1 MAIAKEA
8 EDLLSRLA
16 KAEATVKA
24 AESLSAFNEGERAAA
39 AIVEEK
45 EKQAAAIPLT
55 TPRDISAFE
64 ERSLRKAMT
73 ECRCIFMAYE
83 NQAVERLAEEF
94 HSIHPSLLQMLPEM
108 VKRFETQR
116 ASIATNGQFL
126 RAMVGSTADL
136 PKSVEASVLDAC
148 IPYVHGVLTQLRREW
163 CEEGKAE
170 RQASFAP
177 ILEAFERALPKGSSI
192 IVPGAG
198 LGRLNWELSQRG
210 YEAAGVERAMSML
223 IVGEHVL
230 NTLLPKGQTVQFCP
244 HAHEAR
250 GPCNVRYGSH
260 LGRTLTAPDKEAME
274 AMKTATATAT
284 KARVIAGDFETLSV
298 RPEHRGGWDGVAMCF
313 YVDACGD
320 AIAAAKAARVALRDG
335 GILVCCGPLEY
346 DGTNG
351 AHSDERTLRLC
362 GDELLLLL
370 ERMGFDILESRDV
383 PCEYESDTLSMLR
396 MKFDCLF
403 IVARKRVVKKTTM
416 EAPSPAEQKADE
428 EVEAANT
435 AAADVE

>member
-1 MAIAKEA
+1 M
-8 EDLLSRLA
+8 
-16 KAEATVKA
+16 KAREPQ
-24 AESLSAFNEGERAAA
+24 RR
-39 AIVEEK
+39 IVEEK

-230 NTLLPKGQTVQFCP
+230 NTLLPKGQTVQF
-244 HAHEAR
+244 AR
-250 GPCNVRYGSH
+250 TRTRRA
-260 LGRTLTAPDKEAME
+260 GRATSGTARISE
-274 AMKTATATAT
+274 
-284 KARVIAGDFETLSV
+284 GL
-298 RPEHRGGWDGVAMCF
+298 
-313 YVDACGD
+313 
-320 AIAAAKAARVALRDG
+320 
-335 GILVCCGPLEY
+335 
-346 DGTNG
+346 
-351 AHSDERTLRLC
+351 
-362 GDELLLLL
+362 
-370 ERMGFDILESRDV
+370 
-383 PCEYESDTLSMLR
+383 
-396 MKFDCLF
+396 
-403 IVARKRVVKKTTM
+403 
-416 EAPSPAEQKADE
+416 
-428 EVEAANT
+428 
-435 AAADVE
+435 